1 MTVGVNGE
9 PELRKADR
17 LPLSVA
23 IVCRDSER
31 TIGRVVESVR
41 GLASEIIA
49 LDSGSTDGTIK
60 ILRAAGARVVHQPWL
75 GFVAQKQ
82 AALDL
87 CAQPWALH
95 LDSDESLEPALT
107 RSLRAIIERDDP
119 RVVGGEVNRK
129 VWYAGGFLEHAW
141 QPEWRLRLGRRGRV
155 RWGGYD
161 PHDAMEVIPSPSGGE
176 VRRLAGDLRHDC
188 VPTIG
193 EFLERQA
200 RHARTAAE
208 SLSATGRRGSLA
220 RLALSPLGEFAKQM
234 VIRGAFLDGWR
245 GWVAAS
251 ASSAAAPMKHAALL
265 EASRR
270 RDRERRP

>member
-1 MTVGVNGE
+1 MASGGNGE
-9 PELRKADR
+9 TELVEAAR

-49 LDSGSTDGTIK
+49 LDSGSTDGTVE
-60 ILRAAGARVVHQPWL
+60 ILRSAGARIAHQPWL
-75 GFVAQKQ
+75 GFVRQKQ

-87 CAQPWALH
+87 CSQPWALH
-95 LDSDESLEPALT
+95 LDSDESLEPALAH
-107 RSLRAIIERDDP
+107 SIRATIERDDP
-119 RVVGGEVNRK
+119 RVVACEVNRK

-141 QPEWRLRLGRRGRV
+141 QPEWRLRMGRRGRV

-161 PHDAMEVIPSPSGGE
+161 PHDAMEVVPPASVGA

-200 RHARTAAE
+200 RHARTAAG
-208 SLSATGRRGSLA
+208 SLSATGRRGSLT
-220 RLALSPLGEFAKQM
+220 RLALSPLGEFSKQM
-234 VIRGAFLDGWR
+234 VIRRAFLDGWR

-251 ASSAAAPMKHAALL
+251 ASSAAALMKHAALL
-265 EASRR
+265 EATRL